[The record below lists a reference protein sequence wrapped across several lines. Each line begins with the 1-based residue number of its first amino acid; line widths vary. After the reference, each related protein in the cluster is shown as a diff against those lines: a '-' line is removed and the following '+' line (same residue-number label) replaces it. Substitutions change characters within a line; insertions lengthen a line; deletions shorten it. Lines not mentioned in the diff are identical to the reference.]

1 MFRKNNFLFIMI
13 ILLAAGIF
21 GTLWFYNTY
30 IVPNAR
36 MSSTYM
42 EVYQDLDANEIK
54 TISIDTINNKVN
66 VVVTNDQ
73 KIKISYFQRTDS
85 ANSFVVN
92 KNDVSLKIIE
102 RTETPSNSFISSTR
116 RVDTITIYLPAGS
129 EVSLTNKTYEGQLT
143 IDGVS
148 LNRITASSING
159 AITIRNCRA
168 GSIDLNTNSGEV
180 NVSDNE
186 FSNAVIQG
194 VTGKVTMKITDSLA
208 LYNLNIRTENGFL
221 TVNNERVREVVDE
234 QETVVNYM
242 EVEREGVERS
252 IKLTSFRGNISLVSN
267 EEAVSNNEE
276 ATNAESEGVQ
286 E

>member
-1 MFRKNNFLFIMI
+1 MI

-66 VVVTNDQ
+66 VVATNDQ

-92 KNDVSLKIIE
+92 KNEVTLKIIE

-116 RVDTITIYLPAGS
+116 RIDTITIYLPAGS
-129 EVSLTNKTYEGQLT
+129 DISLSNKTYEGRLT

-148 LNRITASSING
+148 MNKVTASSING
-159 AITIRNCRA
+159 AMTIRNCTV
-168 GSIDLNTNSGEV
+168 SSLDLNTNSGEMV
-180 NVSDNE
+180 ISDNM
-186 FSNAVIQG
+186 FNNATLQG
-194 VTGKVTMKITDSLA
+194 VTGKITMKINDSLTG
-208 LYNLNIRTENGFL
+208 YDLNIHTENGFL
-221 TVNNERVREVVDE
+221 TVNNDRVRVVVDE
-234 QETVVNYM
+234 QETVVNYL
-242 EVEREGVERS
+242 EEDREGIDRLLK
-252 IKLTSFRGNISLVSN
+252 ITSFRGNISLASN
-267 EEAVSNNEE
+267 EETVNNNEE
-276 ATNAESEGVQ
+276 TSGENEGVQ

>member
-66 VVVTNDQ
+66 VVATNDQ

-102 RTETPSNSFISSTR
+102 RSETPSNSFISSTR
-116 RVDTITIYLPAGS
+116 RIDTITIYLPAGS
-129 EVSLTNKTYEGQLT
+129 EVSLTNKTYEGRLT

-148 LNRITASSING
+148 MSRISANSING
-159 AITIRNCRA
+159 AITVRNCTA
-168 GSIDLNTNSGEV
+168 GSINLNSNSGEV
-180 NVSDNE
+180 IVSDSS
-186 FSNAVIQG
+186 FGNAVIQG
-194 VTGKVTMKITDSLA
+194 VTGKITVKITDSLS
-208 LYNLNIRTENGFL
+208 LYNLDIRTENGFL
-221 TVNNERVREVVDE
+221 TVNNERVRVVVDE
-234 QETVVNYM
+234 QETVVNYL
-242 EVEREGVERS
+242 EEKREGVERS
-252 IKLTSFRGNISLVSN
+252 IKLTSFRGNISLTSN
-267 EEAVSNNEE
+267 EEAVNNNEE
-276 ATNAESEGVQ
+276 PVNEESEGVQ

>member
-1 MFRKNNFLFIMI
+1 MFRKNNFLLIMI

-66 VVVTNDQ
+66 VVATNDQ

-92 KNDVSLKIIE
+92 KNEVTLKIIE

-116 RVDTITIYLPAGS
+116 RIDTITIYLPAGS
-129 EVSLTNKTYEGQLT
+129 DISLSNKTYEGRLT

-148 LNRITASSING
+148 MNKVTASSING
-159 AITIRNCRA
+159 AMTIRNCTV
-168 GSIDLNTNSGEV
+168 SSLDLNTNSGEMV
-180 NVSDNE
+180 ISDNM
-186 FSNAVIQG
+186 FNNATLQG
-194 VTGKVTMKITDSLA
+194 VTGKITMKINDSLTG
-208 LYNLNIRTENGFL
+208 YDLNIHTENGFL
-221 TVNNERVREVVDE
+221 TVNNDRVRVVVDE
-234 QETVVNYM
+234 QETVVNYL
-242 EVEREGVERS
+242 EEDREGIDRLLK
-252 IKLTSFRGNISLVSN
+252 ITSFRGNISLASN
-267 EEAVSNNEE
+267 EETVNNNEE
-276 ATNAESEGVQ
+276 TSGENEGVQ